1 MREKPYL
8 CTFFE
13 KMMKKLYIQ
22 PTLEILPVGTMVA
35 LCVSG
40 EQQEGLG
47 GGDSGENPWTEGRSP
62 HRAPVF

>member
-8 CTFFE
+8 CTLFE

-22 PTLEILPVGTMVA
+22 PTLEILPFRAMTA
-35 LCVSG
+35 LCESG
-40 EQQEGLG
+40 EGGDNVG
-47 GGDSGENPWTEGRSP
+47 GGLDPEEYGRSP